1 MAGRPIFGMDMND
14 SPSVFA
20 PVGRTVRHSLMAKSR
35 TKSQTRDKQS
45 FSLTAKPSL
54 NRPKHSMQTKV
65 KPRYMNFGSSKVSSV
80 RPETE
85 VKFPLAPVL
94 SSTTKNEQL
103 LHNVHSASEDLTTI
117 IRVRFLLNSFL
128 ITPTVQNQ
136 NKRPPTNVQ
145 LLYD

>member
-1 MAGRPIFGMDMND
+1 MAGRPIFVMDIND
-14 SPSVFA
+14 SPVFP

-65 KPRYMNFGSSKVSSV
+65 KPRYMNFGASKVSSV

-128 ITPTVQNQ
+128 ITPTVQNH